1 MRGYNASLV
10 GLKIKLS
17 VSSFT
22 KLLQNYKY
30 SVFALTVAVVF
41 FEFMY
46 WAFNF
51 DVFRVIML
59 SSNVSFTEKINV
71 LLSPIEAIGAASG
84 IHVVTMMIVLSVLQG
99 INIAALTY
107 IIRHQQKVDSKL
119 LGGGSFVG
127 ILALIGLGCPACG
140 TSLLTPLIAVFVSG
154 SAVAIAEQI
163 TLIALP
169 FAIAMS
175 LYGMYVLG
183 QRLATVR
190 AQQKATSPQA

>member
-1 MRGYNASLV
+1 MQKLSFIL
-10 GLKIKLS
+10 LKIKMSAHALGWLFS
-17 VSSFT
+17 KKT
-22 KLLQNYKY
+22 YLL
-30 SVFALTVAVVF
+30 FAVLIAILF

-51 DVFRVIML
+51 DAFRVIML
-59 SSNVSFTEKINV
+59 SSNVSFTEKLNV

-84 IHVVTMMIVLSVLQG
+84 VVVVGMMISLSVLQG
-99 INIAALTY
+99 VNIAALTY

-140 TSLLTPLIAVFVSG
+140 TSLITPLIAVFVSG

-190 AQQKATSPQA
+190 AQQNATMSIE